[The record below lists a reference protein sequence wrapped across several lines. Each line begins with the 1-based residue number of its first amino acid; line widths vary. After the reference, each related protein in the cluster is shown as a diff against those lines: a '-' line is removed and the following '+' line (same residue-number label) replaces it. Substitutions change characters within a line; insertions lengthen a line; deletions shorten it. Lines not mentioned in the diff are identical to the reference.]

1 MENLVLH
8 LSPVD
13 YVFVVLYFCFVVS
26 VGWFMQKKANKD
38 RAGFFLSGQNLSWWL
53 LGTSMVATTF
63 SIGTPL
69 LVAGWTREA
78 GIAKNWE
85 WWVFVFGQMCTT
97 FFFAKLWRRTNVFN
111 DAQFI
116 DVRYSGKAASFLRGF
131 RALYMGFLMNM
142 LVLGTGLIAVA
153 KIGTILL
160 GISPADPNYEA
171 WQWGIPIVCGIIALS
186 YTTMSGFA
194 AIVVTDFV
202 GFIVAMTGAIL
213 IAVFA
218 VRQPEIGGMSA
229 MIETLRT
236 TMPET
241 LRIIPEPGT
250 VGVMSLGAIII
261 FSAVRW
267 WAQIYGGAEP
277 GGASHVVQRMMS
289 AKSEK
294 DALLG
299 TMWFNIAH
307 YVIRPLPWIIA
318 GLASIL
324 IFSREMYPDHEKVY
338 LAMIDFLPTGF
349 KGLAVMSLFAAFLT
363 NTDTRLNLGASYFIN
378 DFYKPF
384 VVKDKPEH
392 HYMIASKVVT
402 VIQLILS
409 YSIFFLANDVRTLFF
424 IYVGIG
430 SGAGL
435 VYMLRFFWWRVSAWS
450 EIAAM
455 TAALVCMIV
464 FRFFVYGSEQEFQQN
479 GLEYMFISLGIV
491 TLTWVLVTFAT
502 KPTDREKLKDF
513 YRKVRPAG
521 PLWRPISTEL
531 KAQEGIVPDQDIKT
545 ALIGWVFSGPMV
557 FGYLF
562 SLIYFFTGLPG
573 RGAIC
578 FIVAVPCTVVTMWSV
593 KKITTVKPVIG
604 EESEGMGAS
613 FQKDDLLER

>member
-1 MENLVLH
+1 MESLH
-8 LSPVD
+8 LNLSPVD
-13 YVFVVLYFCFVVS
+13 YVFVVLYFLFVVT
-26 VGWFMQKKANKD
+26 VGLVMQKKANKNTQ
-38 RAGFFLSGQNLSWWL
+38 GYFLSGQNLSWWL

-97 FFFAKLWRRTNVFN
+97 FFFAKMWRRTNVFN

-116 DVRYSGKAASFLRGF
+116 DVRYSGKAAAFLRGF

-160 GISPADPNYEA
+160 GISPTDPNYEL
-171 WQWGIPIVCGIIALS
+171 WQWGIPIVCGLVALS
-186 YTTMSGFA
+186 YTTMSGLA

-218 VRQPEIGGMSA
+218 VKQPQVGGMTA
-229 MIETLRT
+229 LIDQLRIT
-236 TMPET
+236 APDV
-241 LRIIPEPGT
+241 LRIIPDAGT
-250 VGVMSLGAIII
+250 AGVMSLSAIII
-261 FSAVRW
+261 FAAVRW

-324 IFSREMYPDHEKVY
+324 IFPRALFPDHEKVY

-363 NTDTRLNLGASYFIN
+363 NTDTRLNLGASYFVN

-384 VVKDKPEH
+384 IAKNKSDR
-392 HYMIASKVVT
+392 HYMMAAKIVT
-402 VIQLILS
+402 ITQLVLS
-409 YSIFFLANDVRTLFF
+409 YSIFFVANDVRTLFF

-455 TAALVCMIV
+455 SAALICMII
-464 FRFFVYGSEQEFQQN
+464 FRWFVYGSEQEFQQN
-479 GLEYMFISLGIV
+479 GMQYMFISLGIV
-491 TLTWVLVTFAT
+491 TAFWVLVTFVT
-502 KPTDREKLKDF
+502 KPTDKEKLKQF
-513 YRKVRPAG
+513 YRMVRPAG
-521 PLWRPISTEL
+521 PLWRPISEEM
-531 KAQEGIVPDQDIKT
+531 KEEGIVPDQDIKT
-545 ALIGWVFSGPMV
+545 AFIGWIFSGPMV

-562 SLIYFFTGLPG
+562 SLIYFFTGAPQKG
-573 RGAIC
+573 
-578 FIVAVPCTVVTMWSV
+578 FISLVVGILCTIAPVWAV
-593 KKITTVKPVIG
+593 KKMTAAEPVLPK
-604 EESEGMGAS
+604 
-613 FQKDDLLER
+613 Q